1 MVSDRVGLRIYE
13 DFGRPPRALVDA
25 FGLLPTS
32 VISDAM
38 NRLYCMNGDIRLMS
52 KSLIMFGTAFT
63 VKTIPGDNLLVH
75 RALDLAKSGDVI
87 VVDGS
92 GSTERALAGEI
103 MMTFALKKGLS
114 GFVIDGAI
122 RDVQRIKAL
131 DIPVYA
137 KAVNPKGPFKNGPGE
152 INVPVC
158 CGGIVVLPGDIIVG
172 DLDGIVVIRKDDA
185 AEILTI
191 ANQNKVDDEAI
202 LEQYRSGI
210 LNAEN
215 HYKKFKEQTKRT
227 GFISIPNAGVL

>member
-13 DFGRPPRALVDA
+13 DFGRLPRTLVDA

-38 NRLYCMNGDIRLMS
+38 NRLYCMNGDICLMS
-52 KSLIMFGTAFT
+52 KPLVMVGTAFT
-63 VKTIPGDNLLVH
+63 VKTITGDNLLD

-87 VVDGS
+87 VVDGP
-92 GSTERALAGEI
+92 GSTERVLAGEI
-103 MMTFALKKGLS
+103 MMTFALNKGLS
-114 GFVIDGAI
+114 GFVVDGAI
-122 RDVQRIKAL
+122 RDAQGVKAL

-152 INVPVC
+152 INVPIC

-185 AEILTI
+185 EEILTI
-191 ANQNKVDDEAI
+191 AKQNKANDEAI
-202 LEQYRSGI
+202 LEQYHSGI

-215 HYKKFKEQTKRT
+215 HYKKFKDLTKRT
-227 GFISIPNAGVL
+227 GFFIPKTGVW